1 MRLLRANKILPAFLL
16 LLFSMVARSQ
26 ELFVFTD
33 AASGLATRSVNL
45 RLSEHYM
52 PFDRVYDRPG
62 RRLMLEAGVGLS
74 KKWML
79 SIGGS
84 VSDMHTFKTKPEA
97 VFAETKF
104 RFFSHDDVHRHFR
117 MAAFFRG
124 SYTKSPFHYDE
135 FTVMGDKSGIEG
147 GVIGTQLWNR
157 FALSST
163 ISHVQLLDASRF
175 SSTIYLPKRLYQAMT
190 YSLSTGY
197 LLLPRTYTSY
207 KQVNINLYT
216 EFLAQQSLDLPR
228 CYVDAAP
235 AVQFI
240 FFSDTRLNVGYRFQL
255 TGTSQR
261 MSKASWLFS
270 LERSFLNVWKR
281 KQKP

>member
-1 MRLLRANKILPAFLL
+1 MDALRPNKFFYAFIFLL
-16 LLFSMVARSQ
+16 FCLKSRSQ

-33 AASGLATRSVNL
+33 PASGLAARSVNL

-62 RRLMLEAGVGLS
+62 GRLTLEAGVGLS
-74 KKWML
+74 KNWMI

-84 VSDMHTFKTKPEA
+84 VSNMHTFKTKPEA
-97 VFAETKF
+97 LFAETKF
-104 RFFSHDDVHRHFR
+104 RFLSHDDIHRHFR
-117 MAAFFRG
+117 MAAFLRG
-124 SYTKSPFHYDE
+124 GYTKSPFHYDE
-135 FTVMGDKSGIEG
+135 FNVMGDKTGIEG

-157 FALSST
+157 FALSGT

-175 SSTIYLPKRLYQAMT
+175 SKTIYLPKRLYQGMT

-197 LLLPRTYTSY
+197 LVLPRTYTSY
-207 KQVNINLYT
+207 KQVNVNLYA
-216 EFLAQQSLDLPR
+216 EFLAQQALDLPR
-228 CYVDAAP
+228 YYVDAAP

-240 FFSDTRLNVGYRFQL
+240 FFSNTRLNVGYRFQL
-255 TGTSQR
+255 SGTSQR

-270 LERSFLNVWKR
+270 VERSFLNVWKR
-281 KQKP
+281 KQKD